1 MNKTLNKSISET
13 VARLDDTTAVYEL
26 ARLSEEIATHDKAY
40 YQNDAPIVS
49 DAEYDRL
56 RQLYTAIENRFPQHI
71 LGDNPNKRIGA
82 EPVSGFGKIKHSVPM
97 LSLENAFSSEDV
109 ENFLNRIRRF
119 LGLIH
124 ENNMEI
130 VAEPKIDGVSIS
142 LRYENRHLSCAATR
156 GDGIVG
162 ENVSLNVSTISNVP
176 ARLPE
181 RAPAVVEVRGEV
193 YIGHQDFAKLNEART
208 ANNLPN
214 FANPRNAAAG
224 SLRQLDA
231 SITAERNL
239 KCFAYASGTLS
250 DPVADTHWDWL
261 QRLTEWGFSVN
272 TRSALCTSA
281 KEMLQVYE
289 DINSARSNLP
299 YDIDGVVYKVN
310 RHDWQERLGTVS
322 RAPRWAIAHKFPAE
336 QATTILRKIT
346 IQVGRTG
353 ALTPV
358 ANLQPITVGGVVVS
372 RATLHNQQEIERKDI
387 REGDTVLIQRA
398 GDVIPQIVHVVEG
411 TRGEDSKPYR
421 FPNLCPCDLKTTVV
435 RKDGEAIARCS
446 GDFLCPSQQIERIR
460 HFVSRNAF
468 DIEGIG
474 EKQVRT
480 FFELGLI
487 KNPVDIFDLEAKE
500 TESSHRIK
508 EMEGW
513 GEKSVSN
520 LFAAIRMRRRISLDR
535 FIYSLGIRQIGQAT
549 AQLLARKYTS
559 LDVWHEEMVVAAAER
574 TSNPNEDKNPSLVGE
589 AFSNLCGI
597 DQIGIS
603 VADDLVAFFSKK
615 ENLTILQGLQN
626 RITIEPLANMTTE
639 SSIAGKTIVFTGT
652 LNTMT
657 RQEAKNRA
665 ETLGAKVSGTVSNNT
680 DYVVVGANAGGKA
693 KKAAELGLKTFTE
706 DQWKE
711 LSDTV

>member
-1 MNKTLNKSISET
+1 MNKTTNESISDA
-13 VARLDDTTAVYEL
+13 VARLDDTTAVSEL
-26 ARLSEEIATHDKAY
+26 ARLTQEITTHDKAY

-49 DAEYDRL
+49 DAEYDML
-56 RQLYTAIENRFPQHI
+56 RQLYTAIENRFPQHVPT
-71 LGDNPNKRIGA
+71 GNPNERVGA
-82 EPVSGFGKIKHSVPM
+82 AAVSGFGKVKHSVPM
-97 LSLENAFSSEDV
+97 LSLENAFSMEDV
-109 ENFLNRIRRF
+109 ENFLTRVRRF
-119 LGLIH
+119 LGLVH
-124 ENNMEI
+124 ENNVEI

-142 LRYENRHLSCAATR
+142 LRYENGHLSYAATR

-162 ENVSLNVSTISNVP
+162 ENVSLNVATISNVP
-176 ARLPE
+176 ERLPKH
-181 RAPAVVEVRGEV
+181 APSVVEVRGEV
-193 YIGHQDFAKLNEART
+193 YIGHQDFAELNKARAT
-208 ANNLPN
+208 NNLPN

-231 SITAERNL
+231 SITAKRNL
-239 KCFAYASGTLS
+239 KCFAYASGKLS
-250 DPVADTHWDWL
+250 DPAGDTHWEWL
-261 QRLTEWGFSVN
+261 QNLTDWGFSVN
-272 TRSALCTSA
+272 NRSTLCTSE

-289 DINSARSNLP
+289 DINTDRPNLP

-336 QATTILRKIT
+336 RATTILTKIN

-358 ANLQPITVGGVVVS
+358 AHLQPITVGGVVVS

-411 TRGEDSKPYR
+411 TRRKDSKPYR
-421 FPNLCPCDLKTTVV
+421 FPDVCPCDLKTSVV

-446 GDFLCPSQQIERIR
+446 GEFLCPSQQIERIR

-487 KNPVDIFDLEAKE
+487 KTPVDIFDLESKE
-500 TESSHRIK
+500 SEPSHGIK

-549 AQLLARKYTS
+549 ARLLAHNYSS
-559 LDVWHEEMVVAAAER
+559 LNVWYEEMVVAAAER
-574 TSNPNEDKNPSLVGE
+574 VSNPNEDKNPSLVGE
-589 AFSNLCGI
+589 AYSNLCGI

-603 VADDLVAFFSKK
+603 VADDLVAFFDKK
-615 ENLTILQGLQN
+615 ENLTILQGLQH
-626 RITIEPLANMTTE
+626 RITIEPLERITTE
-639 SSIAGKTIVFTGT
+639 SSIAGKTVVFTGT

-665 ETLGAKVSGTVSNNT
+665 ETLGVKVSGTVSNNT
-680 DYVVVGANAGGKA
+680 DYVVVGANAGSKA
-693 KKAAELGLKTFTE
+693 KKADALGLKILTE
-706 DQWKE
+706 EQWKE

>member
-1 MNKTLNKSISET
+1 MNKTPNESISDA
-13 VARLDDTTAVYEL
+13 VARLDETTAISEL
-26 ARLSEEIATHDKAY
+26 ARLTQEISTYDKAY
-40 YQNDAPIVS
+40 YQNDDPIVS

-56 RQLYTAIENRFPQHI
+56 RHLYTAIENRFPQHVRA
-71 LGDNPNKRIGA
+71 DNPNDRIGA
-82 EPVSGFGKIKHSVPM
+82 AAVAGFGKVKHSVPM
-97 LSLENAFSSEDV
+97 LSLENAFSMEDV
-109 ENFLNRIRRF
+109 ENFLNRVRRF

-124 ENNMEI
+124 KNNVEI

-142 LRYENRHLSCAATR
+142 LLYENGHLSYAATR

-162 ENVSLNVSTISNVP
+162 EDVSLNVATISSVP
-176 ARLPE
+176 ARLPKH
-181 RAPAVVEVRGEV
+181 APSVVEVRGEV
-193 YIGHQDFAKLNEART
+193 YIGHQDFAELNEART

-239 KCFAYASGTLS
+239 KYFAYASGKMS
-250 DPVADTHWDWL
+250 DPAGDTHWEWL
-261 QRLTEWGFSVN
+261 QHLSEWGFSVN
-272 TRSALCTSA
+272 NRSTLCKSA

-289 DINSARSNLP
+289 DINSARPNLP

-310 RHDWQERLGTVS
+310 RHDWQKRLGTVS

-336 QATTILRKIT
+336 QATTILKKIA

-398 GDVIPQIVHVVEG
+398 GDVIPQIVDVIEG
-411 TRGEDSKPYR
+411 MRREDSKPYR
-421 FPNLCPCDLKTTVV
+421 FPDLCPCDLKTTVV

-446 GDFLCPSQQIERIR
+446 GEFLCPSQQIERIR

-487 KNPVDIFDLEAKE
+487 KTPVDIFDLEAKE
-500 TESSHRIK
+500 SEPSHRIK

-549 AQLLARKYTS
+549 ARLLAHKYIS
-559 LDVWHEEMVVAAAER
+559 LDVWRKEMAIAAAER
-574 TSNPNEDKNPSLVGE
+574 ASNPNEDKNPSLVGE
-589 AFSNLCGI
+589 AYSKLCGI

-603 VADDLVAFFSKK
+603 VADDLVAFFGKK
-615 ENLTILQGLQN
+615 ENLTILEGLGN
-626 RITIEPLANMTTE
+626 RITIEPLERITAE
-639 SSIAGKTIVFTGT
+639 SSIAGKTVVFTGT

-657 RQEAKNRA
+657 RQEAKYTA
-665 ETLGAKVSGTVSNNT
+665 ENLGAKVSSTVSNNT
-680 DYVVVGANAGGKA
+680 DYVIVGTNAGSKL
-693 KKAAELGLKTFTE
+693 KKANELGLQTLTE
-706 DQWKE
+706 EEWKK
-711 LSDTV
+711 LLGTQ